1 MQVKKKLVILTSPM
15 IIRTTK
21 GQKFQIKRQSVV
33 TNCNIIII
41 IIIISRRTER
51 LYDNFLT

>member
-1 MQVKKKLVILTSPM
+1 M